1 VHTDELRGCTALVTG
16 GGRGLGRAFAT
27 ALAKAGAAVAIAAR
41 SRDQLVQTETL
52 IRDHG
57 GAAVSVAAD
66 VSDPD
71 SVRAMM
77 MQVENALGPVDL
89 LVNNAG
95 TGGPFGPTWE
105 ADAEEWWSCLEI
117 NLRSAVLCCHAV
129 LPSMI
134 ARGRGRIIN
143 VASGAGAAP
152 IAYMSAYVTSK
163 AALIHFTETLAAET
177 RPHGIAVFSIH
188 PGTVRTSLSEDLM
201 GSAKGRRWLPWF
213 QSIFERG
220 QDVSPDAASRLVL
233 FLASGAA
240 DRLSGRF
247 FTVQEDPAEVVRR
260 AGEVESDDLYVLR
273 LRRLT

>member
-1 VHTDELRGCTALVTG
+1 VRKDELRGCTALVTG

-27 ALAKAGAAVAIAAR
+27 VLAKAGAAVAIAAR

-57 GAAVSVAAD
+57 GAAVSVTAD

-71 SVRAMM
+71 SVRAMV

-117 NLRSAVLCCHAV
+117 NLRGAFLCCHAV

-177 RPHGIAVFSIH
+177 RPRGIAVFSIH
-188 PGTVRTSLSEDLM
+188 PGTVRTSLSEDVM
-201 GSAKGRRWLPWF
+201 GSAKGRLWLPWF
-213 QSIFERG
+213 RSIFERG
-220 QDVSPDAASRLVL
+220 EDVSPDAASRLVL

-247 FTVQEDPAEVVRR
+247 FMVPEDPAEVVRR

>member
-1 VHTDELRGCTALVTG
+1 MRKDELRGCTALVTG

-27 ALAKAGAAVAIAAR
+27 VLAKAGAAVAIAAR

-57 GAAVSVAAD
+57 GAAVSVTAD

-71 SVRAMM
+71 SVRAMV

-117 NLRSAVLCCHAV
+117 NLRGAFLCCHAV

-177 RPHGIAVFSIH
+177 RPRGIAVFSIH

-201 GSAKGRRWLPWF
+201 RSAKGRRWLPWF
-213 QSIFERG
+213 RGIFERG
-220 QDVSPDAASRLVL
+220 EDVSPDAASRLVL

-247 FTVQEDPAEVVRR
+247 FMVPEDPAEVVRR